1 MQYKYYFSSILFKL
15 DILFN
20 YLKLFIYIK
29 LLKFNSYQEN
39 YYFKNSKQFNFRDC
53 KNRLNVIKKNINL
66 KSNILDIGCNNGFFL
81 FNLLDK
87 DSIGLGIDSDRN
99 SIIISNSIS
108 LLKSKKNISFL
119 NLYINSKNMNNIP
132 YYDTILFMSVFHH
145 LAYNLGKDE
154 SLKILK
160 LICQKTKE
168 NMIFDTGQI
177 NEGNFKWTKANSFI
191 GNDYEK
197 YFKNFFLNNGF
208 KKFISLGDFQTN
220 ISKNKRTLFLVSKIN

>member
-1 MQYKYYFSSILFKL
+1 MQYKYYFSSILYKL

-39 YYFKNSKQFNFRDC
+39 YYFKNKSLINARDC
-53 KNRLNVIKKNINL
+53 KNRLKVIKKNINL

-99 SIIISNSIS
+99 SIIISNSTS
-108 LLKSKKNISFL
+108 FLKNKKNISFL
-119 NLYINSKNMNNIP
+119 NINIHSKNIKNIP
-132 YYDTILFMSVFHH
+132 SYDTILFMSVFHH
-145 LAYNLGKDE
+145 LVYNLGKEE

-160 LICQKTKE
+160 LICQKTNE
-168 NMIFDTGQI
+168 NLIFDTGQI
-177 NEGNFKWTKANSFI
+177 NEGNYKWTNANSFI
-191 GNDYEK
+191 GNDFEE
-197 YFKNFFLNNGF
+197 YFKKFFLSHGF
-208 KKFISLGDFQTN
+208 KKFLSLGDFQTN
-220 ISKNKRTLFLVSKIN
+220 ISKNKRRLFLVSKIN